1 MIKIKS
7 RQEIELITKSCQILA
22 SVKTKVR
29 KAVRPGVSLE
39 ELDSIAYNETIK
51 AGAKPA
57 FLGYMGFP
65 KTICAS
71 VNEELIHGIPSQR
84 ILKEGDLVSIDMGLI
99 YQGYYSD
106 SAFTV
111 SVGKTTKENAFLI
124 NAAKQAFYEGL
135 AAIKPGA
142 KTGDIAY
149 AIGKYIKK
157 QNLYT
162 PDEFSGHGIGTKL
175 HEDPLVLNDGK
186 AGTGVLLQNGMVICI
201 EPMILQKSKR
211 IKILADGWTVVAQS
225 GLKAAHYEHTVLI
238 KDGKGVV
245 LTEE

>member
-29 KAVRPGVSLE
+29 AAVRPGVSLE

-71 VNEELIHGIPSQR
+71 INEELIHGIPSKR
-84 ILKEGDLVSIDMGLI
+84 ILKDGDLVSIDMGLI
-99 YQGYYSD
+99 YKGYYSD
-106 SAFTV
+106 SAFTI
-111 SVGKTTKENAFLI
+111 SVGKVTKENAFLI
-124 NAAKQAFYEGL
+124 NAAEQAFYEGV

-149 AIGKYIKK
+149 AIGKYIKE

-186 AGTGVLLQNGMVICI
+186 PGTGILLQDGMVICI

-225 GLKAAHYEHTVLI
+225 GLKSSHYEHTVLI

>member
-124 NAAKQAFYEGL
+124 NAAEQAFYEGL

-175 HEDPLVLNDGK
+175 HEDPLILNDGK

>member
-1 MIKIKS
+1 
-7 RQEIELITKSCQILA
+7 
-22 SVKTKVR
+22 
-29 KAVRPGVSLE
+29 
-39 ELDSIAYNETIK
+39 
-51 AGAKPA
+51 
-57 FLGYMGFP
+57 MGFP

-71 VNEELIHGIPSQR
+71 INEELIHGIPSKR
-84 ILKEGDLVSIDMGLI
+84 ILKDGDLVSIDMGLI
-99 YQGYYSD
+99 YKGYYSD
-106 SAFTV
+106 SAFTI
-111 SVGKTTKENAFLI
+111 SVGKITKENAFLI
-124 NAAKQAFYEGL
+124 NAAEQAFYEGV

-211 IKILADGWTVVAQS
+211 IKILADG
-225 GLKAAHYEHTVLI
+225 
-238 KDGKGVV
+238 
-245 LTEE
+245 